1 MRIEKYL
8 LIFAA
13 LFCGLDDYGSEKHW
27 FDPNVNE
34 INRLRTTS
42 TFFGFESQVLAIDG
56 NKEKSSRYLSLD
68 GQWRFNWA
76 EHYWNRPLG
85 FESVEYDDGDW
96 EYFPVPGIWEMH
108 GYGVPVYH
116 GRGYAWLGQFESQ
129 PPFVEE
135 RNNHV
140 GSYRRTISIPKDWI
154 GNIICLHVGSA
165 TSNVTVYVN
174 GQFVGYSED
183 SKVAAEFDITPYVHQ
198 GENLIA
204 MQVMRWCDGSYL
216 EDQDFWR
223 MSGLSRQT
231 YLYCQPKAHIGDVYI
246 VPDLDKKYRDG
257 SLSVRLATVE
267 CLGMPLSLSLLDPAG
282 KEVVKKQVT
291 IQQDTVAVSMVL
303 SNPFKWT
310 AETPNL
316 YTLLVSLPDE
326 TISQNVGFR
335 KVEIANGQLLVNGQ
349 PVLIKGVNRHEMD
362 PDEGYNVSFERMV
375 QDVVM
380 MKKMNINAVRTSHY
394 PFDPRFYD
402 LCDKYGLYVTAEAN
416 LESHGMW
423 HPRTSPEGLASNV
436 DYNLA
441 HIQRNQHN
449 VDLLKN
455 HPSVIVWSLGN
466 EACYGKNFEDAY
478 HWVKAYEPSRPV
490 QYQAAIQVATDG
502 LTDIYCPMYYEYGDC
517 EAYSQSA
524 DSRPL
529 IQCEYAHAMGN
540 SEGGLK
546 EYWDLVRKYPK
557 FQGGDIFGIW
567 LIKALEA

>member
-246 VPDLDKKYRDG
+246 VPDLDKN
-257 SLSVRLATVE
+257 
-267 CLGMPLSLSLLDPAG
+267 
-282 KEVVKKQVT
+282 
-291 IQQDTVAVSMVL
+291 I
-303 SNPFKWT
+303 
-310 AETPNL
+310 
-316 YTLLVSLPDE
+316 
-326 TISQNVGFR
+326 
-335 KVEIANGQLLVNGQ
+335 
-349 PVLIKGVNRHEMD
+349 EMD
-362 PDEGYNVSFERMV
+362 P
-375 QDVVM
+375 
-380 MKKMNINAVRTSHY
+380 
-394 PFDPRFYD
+394 
-402 LCDKYGLYVTAEAN
+402 
-416 LESHGMW
+416 
-423 HPRTSPEGLASNV
+423 
-436 DYNLA
+436 
-441 HIQRNQHN
+441 
-449 VDLLKN
+449 
-455 HPSVIVWSLGN
+455 
-466 EACYGKNFEDAY
+466 
-478 HWVKAYEPSRPV
+478 
-490 QYQAAIQVATDG
+490 
-502 LTDIYCPMYYEYGDC
+502 
-517 EAYSQSA
+517 
-524 DSRPL
+524 
-529 IQCEYAHAMGN
+529 
-540 SEGGLK
+540 
-546 EYWDLVRKYPK
+546 
-557 FQGGDIFGIW
+557 
-567 LIKALEA
+567 